1 MIGHR
6 FTHKYNCNRY
16 YKLYYRYRLSVNPD
30 SMFNILSI
38 YENQELLNINR
49 EANNLKY
56 SKKKKNDLALNL

>member
-1 MIGHR
+1 
-6 FTHKYNCNRY
+6 
-16 YKLYYRYRLSVNPD
+16 
-30 SMFNILSI
+30 MFNILSI